1 MSSTDRTD
9 GRTATTD
16 RDAIRDWAD
25 EQGYVPVA
33 GVEEDGPLRV
43 EPDPGLTD
51 RLRSVVVWGRDDE
64 DDRIVVDPE
73 VANVGDGA
81 ARTTIRRR
89 SDRRVRIVD
98 VRRPDA
104 RADAARHRTAER
116 PHRLHAPSRHPTTET
131 PNESGTRSDE
141 KRRDRLRRPDRSE

>member
-73 VANVGDGA
+73 VANVGDG
-81 ARTTIRRR
+81 
-89 SDRRVRIVD
+89 DG
-98 VRRPDA
+98 
-104 RADAARHRTAER
+104 ADDD
-116 PHRLHAPSRHPTTET
+116 PSA
-131 PNESGTRSDE
+131 
-141 KRRDRLRRPDRSE
+141 